1 MTNKLAGF
9 LAAAFILA
17 VGPLDHAA
25 AQAQGAGFDINR
37 FQVDGSTILPAERVQ
52 ELVSPYVG
60 KGKVYG
66 DVQKS
71 LEALENEYR
80 RLGYGT
86 VQVYLPE
93 QEITGGVV
101 RLVVSEGLIGK
112 VTITG
117 NKNFNEENVRAGL
130 PDLKEGTAPNMR
142 KLSENILLSN
152 ENPAKQVDVTLG
164 VSEEEGKVNAR
175 IDVKDEDSDRFYV
188 TLDNTGTRK
197 SGYARLGFSY
207 QNANMFNMDQVLTLA
222 YTTAIDP
229 PGRMKIFGNRV
240 FPWDDGD
247 GVEVDIYSIGYRVP
261 LYALGDSIDVIYA
274 NSSTN
279 TPANVLVPGGDLGL
293 NGKGEIWGLRYN
305 HIFPRA
311 GEYASRLVLAYDRK
325 YLDNTC
331 DRPNI
336 SSKALYGVLGF
347 CTPYTIQ
354 PVSITYSGQWQRPGQ
369 SLDYYLTAAQNIA
382 TGADY
387 PFPGGNAAPTDP
399 QDNYSF
405 ASGYKVRDDFS
416 AVRAGGSYFAA
427 ITGDWLVR
435 FAANAQYSHSA
446 LPVTER
452 FGLAGWAAVRGFNER
467 LIATDRGSVVNLEGY
482 TPDLATSLGVPGTLK
497 FLAFYDAAQ
506 GTNVGPSVKFGIAS
520 VGVGLRYNLNKDIS
534 ARFDVAQVL
543 DGHTPKNLPNE
554 TWQAEGSYR
563 GHVGVAFGF

>member
-1 MTNKLAGF
+1 MTKAIANLLAAAVF
-9 LAAAFILA
+9 LAAGSLN
-17 VGPLDHAA
+17 HAA
-25 AQAQGAGFDINR
+25 AQDAGFDINR
-37 FQVDGSTILPAERVQ
+37 FQVDGNTLLPADKVQ
-52 ELVSPYVG
+52 ALVAPFVG

-66 DVQKS
+66 DVQKA
-71 LEALENEYR
+71 LEALEGEFR

-86 VQVYLPE
+86 VQVYVPE
-93 QEITGGVV
+93 QELTGGVV
-101 RLVVSEGLIGK
+101 RLVVSEGVVGK

-117 NKNFNEENVRAGL
+117 NKYFNEENVRAGL

-142 KLSENILLSN
+142 KLSENIQLSN
-152 ENPAKQVDVTLG
+152 ENPAKQVEVTLG

-175 IDVKDEDSDRFYV
+175 IDVKEEDPDRFYV
-188 TLDNTGTRK
+188 TLDNTGSRS

-207 QNANMFNMDQVLTLA
+207 QNSNLFNMDQVLTVA

-247 GVEVDIYSIGYRVP
+247 GVEVDIYSIGYRLP
-261 LYALGDSIDVIYA
+261 LYALGDSIDMIYA

-279 TPANVLVPGGDLGL
+279 TPAVSPTLGGGLGI

-311 GEYASRLVLAYDRK
+311 GEYTSRLVLAYDRK

-331 DRPNI
+331 DLPGI
-336 SSKALYGVLGF
+336 SSKTLYGTAG

-354 PVSITYSGQWQRPGQ
+354 PVAVTYSGQWQKPGE
-369 SLDYYLTAAQNIA
+369 SVDFFIAAAQNLA

-387 PFPGGNAAPTDP
+387 PFTPGLTLPKD
-399 QDNYSF
+399 DNYSA

-416 AVRAGGSYFAA
+416 ALRAGGSYFAA
-427 ITGDWLVR
+427 ISGDWLFR

-452 FGLAGWAAVRGFNER
+452 FGLAGWTAVRGFNER
-467 LIATDRGSVVNLEGY
+467 AVATDRGHVINLEVY
-482 TPDLATSLGVPGTLK
+482 TPDTAAGMGLPGNLK
-497 FLAFYDAAQ
+497 FLAFIDSAQ
-506 GTNVGPSVKFGIAS
+506 GSNAHGLTLDSLSMNKNKVGISSA
-520 VGVGLRYNLNKDIS
+520 GVGLRYNLRKDIS
-534 ARFDVAQVL
+534 ARFDVARVL
-543 DGHTPKNLPNE
+543 DGYSLSSSNQPD
-554 TWQAEGSYR
+554 GDVR